1 MCAILICRTLPTTL
15 IRPPPLLLQH
25 SRRKAVFLAV
35 LFDGE
40 KLHLTGRTV
49 LDFKFSK
56 AFVLTQPTLSH
67 SLLFFPLLLF
77 FITSCDNRFEGEY
90 WGSVAVESEKVA
102 ASKKVEDVINAETLN
117 TAKGT
122 KGGREGWGARERGCG
137 GDLS

>member
-1 MCAILICRTLPTTL
+1 MARNCISPAAQCLISSSPR
-15 IRPPPLLLQH
+15 LLYLRNQPFH
-25 SRRKAVFLAV
+25 IHYF
-35 LFDGE
+35 
-40 KLHLTGRTV
+40 
-49 LDFKFSK
+49 FS
-56 AFVLTQPTLSH
+56 LC
-67 SLLFFPLLLF
+67 FFS